1 MIYDIIPM
9 FFFCKNTHKLKHP
22 SQSVEKKENQISVG
36 PFSANDDFTTADYLV
51 ISVVKEVT
59 KAEGKTC
66 LSTKQIKAF
75 LCTVDQVGEGVVY
88 QVIWV

>member
-1 MIYDIIPM
+1 M

-22 SQSVEKKENQISVG
+22 SQSVG
-36 PFSANDDFTTADYLV
+36 TFSANDDFTTVWSKRSPRRKIKL
-51 ISVVKEVT
+51 
-59 KAEGKTC
+59 KTC

-88 QVIWV
+88 QVIWVL